1 MERST
6 ARRLWTWVP
15 LFGAFVVAWA
25 VLSIPGV
32 QSYLTLQGAPPL
44 ATAAAADAPV
54 LGADLVFTCADGST
68 FTGEDLRGKPAVI
81 TVFATW
87 CPPCMAEVPTIE
99 SLHAAMGDTA
109 TVLLVALDSAED
121 LHHWVQSSGRSAS
134 MYATVPEYPTPLDT
148 TAIPMSVVLDPQGR
162 LVSKITGAYTWDDP
176 LVVEHID
183 LLAAEASVVN

>member
-68 FTGEDLRGKPAVI
+68 FNGEDLRGKPAVI
-81 TVFATW
+81 TVFAMW
-87 CPPCMAEVPTIE
+87 CPPCMQPVCCVWPCCNL
-99 SLHAAMGDTA
+99 SN
-109 TVLLVALDSAED
+109 VLLWCQL
-121 LHHWVQSSGRSAS
+121 LHVG
-134 MYATVPEYPTPLDT
+134 L
-148 TAIPMSVVLDPQGR
+148 R
-162 LVSKITGAYTWDDP
+162 LVGVILSAGQN
-176 LVVEHID
+176 
-183 LLAAEASVVN
+183 S